1 MKWLDRLF
9 GRRAS
14 AAPPT
19 DVDFGSAIGKLPVVE
34 PSRFIRLHISADDRV
49 YLEGQEVSVADLEG
63 ALTSMHQPGAVID
76 YSRENAAEDSVV
88 VEPVLDC
95 VIRLG
100 FPLALPP
107 EAIPELDRSL
117 AGRNPHA

>member
-1 MKWLDRLF
+1 
-9 GRRAS
+9 
-14 AAPPT
+14 
-19 DVDFGSAIGKLPVVE
+19 
-34 PSRFIRLHISADDRV
+34 
-49 YLEGQEVSVADLEG
+49 
-63 ALTSMHQPGAVID
+63 MHQPGAVID

-107 EAIPELDRSL
+107 EAIPESIVRSPGATRTPNHDGL
-117 AGRNPHA
+117 ESAKPDLQSLFKKPGGDTAEP